1 MLKSLHRVWDR
12 ILLAWALH
20 AVRRC
25 RAVDF
30 EKGIRLLSSG
40 RVGPLLYAERRRKE
54 SMSTSRMLRDQL
66 RQAHQ
71 FLDSAVDG
79 RLADQSQWQPAGMAN
94 PLGATYAHVL
104 FGEDAFVAM
113 LGGTPA
119 LFADGWV
126 GRTGV
131 IPVPPLSP
139 PGSFDAYRSE
149 LARIG
154 AAGARR
160 PAGAASLRT
169 GSAAVPDDYLASL
182 SDHDLDQQVDLSA
195 AGFGIQPLVWLLS
208 SGLVAHV
215 LSHWGEIVCL
225 KGLQGERGF
234 PV

>member
-1 MLKSLHRVWDR
+1 
-12 ILLAWALH
+12 
-20 AVRRC
+20 
-25 RAVDF
+25 
-30 EKGIRLLSSG
+30 
-40 RVGPLLYAERRRKE
+40 
-54 SMSTSRMLRDQL
+54 MSTSRMLRDQL

-71 FLDSAVDG
+71 FLDSAVADIT
-79 RLADQSQWQPAGMAN
+79 ADQLQWQPAGMAN

-131 IPVPPLSP
+131 TPLPPLSP
-139 PGSFDAYRSE
+139 PGSFVPLDQNWHEWGRQVRVD
-149 LARIG
+149 L
-154 AAGARR
+154 
-160 PAGAASLRT
+160 PALRT
-169 GSAAVPDDYLASL
+169 YGQAVQQVADDYLASL
-182 SDHDLDQQVDLSA
+182 SDRDLDEQIDLSA
-195 AGFGIQPLVWLLS
+195 AGFGIQPLAWLLS